1 MNTDLLK
8 SILSII
14 AAAIPPLISL
24 IFFLIQRSERISIP
38 LDSPAI
44 KVLKIQRFSVD
55 EKYFKHLQ
63 RNFNI
68 INIVIVFIALII
80 YIFLLSINEGSQ
92 NFYKQIIIFFTIYNT
107 CVFLFYYI

>member
-55 EKYFKHLQ
+55 E

-80 YIFLLSINEGSQ
+80 YIYL
-92 NFYKQIIIFFTIYNT
+92 
-107 CVFLFYYI
+107 